1 MDDAISSVIVN
12 SKGMTTQT
20 METMLEVLVK
30 RSQEPD
36 IGEET
41 SKVVLHE
48 LVKRASSRPNSFRKH
63 LVYRPR
69 LHLHPHLRRRRYLPL
84 ILTADPII

>member
-1 MDDAISSVIVN
+1 MDDAISSVIAN
-12 SKGMTTQT
+12 PKGMTTRT
-20 METMLEVLVK
+20 METMIEVLVK
-30 RSQEPD
+30 RLQEPE

-63 LVYRPR
+63 HRLVFI
-69 LHLHPHLRRRRYLPL
+69 LKPHL
-84 ILTADPII
+84 